1 MKRLVPKMWQGVDVA
16 KKVAVNVLPLNR
28 PKIHWKLSFWHP
40 ILDMIRHVW
49 EVLSYMAKSNYR
61 HLSRFFFCIYHTH
74 LSSCF
79 QSTQFDKQ
87 TFFVFLNKFRLF
99 EPYANSIS
107 SVMCSLTNQISE
119 SKEIVRDFKSGRLMV
134 NCKKR
139 WHLEIMEHNYWLKA

>member
-61 HLSRFFFCIYHTH
+61 HLSRFFFAFTTPIYHRVFKA
-74 LSSCF
+74 LNLINKPSSF
-79 QSTQFDKQ
+79 FSTSSA
-87 TFFVFLNKFRLF
+87 FLNLMQTRFQVWCVAWLIKF
-99 EPYANSIS
+99 
-107 SVMCSLTNQISE
+107 Q